1 MWRWN
6 GNSSA
11 SDQNPTSI
19 LDRDCETE
27 GRLKFAGTLII
38 NGKVRGEIFSS
49 GTLLVGESAE
59 VEGDVRVNTAIV
71 SGQVTGNL
79 IARERVE
86 LRSGARIT
94 GDIVTPALVLDEGV
108 VFEGNCRMRSDEVAA
123 AQKTS

>member
-1 MWRWN
+1 VWRWN

-11 SDQNPTSI
+11 SDQNPTSV
-19 LDRDCETE
+19 LDQDCEME
-27 GRLKFAGTLII
+27 GRLKFAGTLIL
-38 NGKVRGEIFSS
+38 NGKLRGEILSS

-71 SGQVTGNL
+71 SGQITGNL
-79 IARERVE
+79 VARGRVE

-108 VFEGNCRMRSDEVAA
+108 VFEGNCKMRSDEVAA
-123 AQKTS
+123 AQKSS